1 MTSYEISLFY
11 FKMGLIFYDIFITI
25 LLIIRWRF
33 SHFRFLTYFFI
44 TRKLKSKHILSIEY
58 YKGLEPAY
66 VDFDCIFFVANDK
79 GLTFKSE
86 TPFSKKVFIPYDDIN
101 KICYNVTTFH
111 QHQFNINDNFE
122 FIDKIYMNIY
132 YKNSNSDN
140 IKIIIAAKNFRD
152 FRRFNTY
159 AYNKANILKK
169 LQEAIPNRIFIDDS
183 IF

>member
-1 MTSYEISLFY
+1 
-11 FKMGLIFYDIFITI
+11 MGLIFYAIFITI

-66 VDFDCIFFVANDK
+66 VDFDCIFFAANDK

>member
-1 MTSYEISLFY
+1 MTRYEISLFY
-11 FKMGLIFYDIFITI
+11 FKMGLIFYAIFITI

-66 VDFDCIFFVANDK
+66 VDFDCIFFAANDK

-152 FRRFNTY
+152 FRMFNTY